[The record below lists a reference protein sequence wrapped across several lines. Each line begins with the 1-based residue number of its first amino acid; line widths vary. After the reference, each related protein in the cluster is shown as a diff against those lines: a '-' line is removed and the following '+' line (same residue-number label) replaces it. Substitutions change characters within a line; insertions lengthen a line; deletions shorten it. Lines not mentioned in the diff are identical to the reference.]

1 MVEVERVLSGQRAVE
16 PGLEVGGP
24 AAPVL
29 VRTAA
34 VRLADARDAG
44 VDGLQRRSI
53 SNGEREEGRVPSPP
67 TSLVNISVACAIVS
81 FLGLRWICNWKKLT
95 RLVCDYHMK

>member
-53 SNGEREEGRVPSPP
+53 NNGEREEGWGAAGGGG
-67 TSLVNISVACAIVS
+67 IS
-81 FLGLRWICNWKKLT
+81 FLS
-95 RLVCDYHMK
+95 RLVLVCLQCVVTLPVS